1 MYSGLCCS
9 TDDNIY
15 GFSACAFSQ
24 YSELLNKLYCQ
35 LAKTSPVEVLVS
47 KEPPVGAVLRA
58 TAVYKKTEH
67 VAEVVRRCPHHQNE
81 DGKGNVSVKNWLEC
95 TVEECLSLLEESY
108 CEHKHSE
115 VILNFFSKLFSFSCG
130 APKPLDKSR
139 RESKS
144 SVLRGCS
151 HQKTKCDGALRAT
164 TGTTATL
171 GLSEG
176 GTFPLFTHS
185 HFLKSYKHF
194 FM

>member
-9 TDDNIY
+9 TDDNVY
-15 GFSACAFSQ
+15 GFSPCAFSQ

-81 DGKGNVSVKNWLEC
+81 DGKGNVSVKNCLEC

-115 VILNFFSKLFSFSCG
+115 VILNFFLNCFLSAAEHRSHLIRVEGSQRAQYYEDAHTK
-130 APKPLDKSR
+130 R
-139 RESKS
+139 Q
-144 SVLRGCS
+144 SVTVPYEPPQVQLPHSACLRGEHAS
-151 HQKTKCDGALRAT
+151 
-164 TGTTATL
+164 
-171 GLSEG
+171 SFYPF
-176 GTFPLFTHS
+176 TFPKVLQA
-185 HFLKSYKHF
+185 F